1 VTGSVAGW
9 ESRSVAPAASILT
22 ERRAPSTG
30 QRELTAID
38 EADLRVELSA
48 RRTAENVDLSVMD
61 LNEAASEPQL
71 TNVQVRKFQ
80 GR

>member
-1 VTGSVAGW
+1 VLSVGDRGLVAEVGVGALAPGGAKGSVA
-9 ESRSVAPAASILT
+9 
-22 ERRAPSTG
+22 
-30 QRELTAID
+30 

-71 TNVQVRKFQ
+71 TNVQVRK
-80 GR
+80 